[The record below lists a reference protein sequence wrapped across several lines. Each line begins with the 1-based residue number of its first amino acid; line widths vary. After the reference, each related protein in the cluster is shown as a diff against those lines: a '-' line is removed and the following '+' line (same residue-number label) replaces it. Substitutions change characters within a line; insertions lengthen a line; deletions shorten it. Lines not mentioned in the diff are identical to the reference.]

1 MNKLLLPLILLAAF
15 SACNQGTSDADSTTT
30 TTTARDT
37 VVTYTPPPTDTAMT
51 RLALALGGMALPG
64 FLEAGDAGDIS
75 DWQEHARTCDKLWRK
90 TDEKIPYMEK
100 WSELYIPS
108 KGVLFYPFAGA
119 DFLHADVFFPD
130 VDTIIM
136 VGLEP
141 VGDIPRQMEVLEG
154 DNRNFFG
161 QLRSSLS
168 SILNYSFFLTKE
180 MAVDFISKLDGTLS
194 AILHF
199 AVRRDYLISSVKH
212 VYIQDDGRLTDK
224 GDGLKGSQFV
234 LLKDGKAKVVY
245 YFSSNLMDGT
255 MRYAGVTMPGMTTGN
270 PLLPFL
276 LQHNISATYL
286 KAASYLL
293 HNKSYAT
300 TRDFIL
306 GKSNL
311 VLQDD
316 SGIPL
321 KYVDTLT
328 WSVQAFGVYDG
339 PISLFSSRYQRDMR
353 QLYKTSD
360 PLGLPFGIGYKL
372 RVGTSNMQL
381 FLRKSA
387 SEYVAPEPVIAEKG
401 LEEDGNGEAELVED
415 AEEKAFAEQEEE
427 DKPEKQ
433 AKSKSSQEEEQET
446 AYMPVSVAETGDA
459 ALPEE
464 LVFSGAYLIG
474 CYAVVRESEAQER
487 VSGLRNRNFEAD
499 YLYIPHYERSGKRM
513 YRVFVGPFP
522 DMNSAIEQ
530 LALVREFIPRA
541 YIVKMP

>member
-1 MNKLLLPLILLAAF
+1 MKKLLLPLILLAAF
-15 SACNQGTSDADSTTT
+15 SACNKDKSEADSTSTTT
-30 TTTARDT
+30 TTAPDT
-37 VVTYTPPPTDTAMT
+37 VFTYTPPPTDTAMT
-51 RLALALGGMALPG
+51 RLALALGGMSLPG
-64 FLEAGDAGDIS
+64 FLDSSDAGDIS

-141 VGDIPRQMEVLEG
+141 VGDIPRQMDVLAG
-154 DNRNFFG
+154 DNRDFFG

-168 SILNYSFFLTKE
+168 SILNYSFFLTNE

-212 VYIQDDGRLTDK
+212 IYIQADGRLTDK

-255 MRYAGVTMPGMTTGN
+255 MRYAGVTMPGMTAGN

-321 KYVDTLT
+321 KYVDTDT
-328 WSVQAFGVYDG
+328 WSVQAFGVYEG
-339 PISLFSSRYQRDMR
+339 PISLFSSRYQRDMK

-387 SEYVAPEPVIAEKG
+387 SEYVAPEPVIAEQG
-401 LEEDGNGEAELVED
+401 PEADGEEDLVED
-415 AEEKAFAEQEEE
+415 AEDTAFAEQEAE

-433 AKSKSSQEEEQET
+433 SSRKSPKEDEPEA

-459 ALPEE
+459 LPVN
-464 LVFSGAYLIG
+464 LAFSGAYLIG
-474 CYAVVRESEAQER
+474 CYAVVGESEAQER
-487 VSGLRNRNFEAD
+487 VSGLRDRNFEAD

-513 YRVFVGPFP
+513 YRIFVGPFQ
-522 DMNSAIEQ
+522 DMDTAIGQ